1 MTHWTFYDQWVIY
14 ERGRAVNNKD
24 ETMHGRSNTE
34 ESPPWAPFEDRR
46 RARDE
51 KRDAVLRMAVQMFLD
66 EGYHRATLNEVAAR
80 LNITKPA
87 LYNYFRSKED
97 ILIECY
103 RLGQDMF
110 EASIAAIERESGD
123 GLDKLRALIRAY
135 AGVMMTDFGMCLVR
149 LDDREL
155 SAEARARVRKAKR
168 AYDAAFRTTIAQ
180 GVADGSITSRDPRLA
195 TLVITGSLN
204 WIGQWYRPDRELSPL
219 AIADEFAL
227 RLTEGFAARKSRS
240 RKN

>member
-1 MTHWTFYDQWVIY
+1 MNASEPST
-14 ERGRAVNNKD
+14 RNGRMMRSRMKAV
-24 ETMHGRSNTE
+24 

-51 KRDAVLRMAVQMFLD
+51 KREAVLRMAVQMFLD

-103 RLGQDMF
+103 RLGQKMF

-123 GLDKLRALIRAY
+123 GLDKLRRLIRAY
-135 AGVMMTDFGMCLVR
+135 AHVMTTDFGMCLVR

-155 SAEARARVRKAKR
+155 SAEARARVRRAKR
-168 AYDAAFRTTIAQ
+168 RYDAAFRASIAQ
-180 GVADGSITSRDPRLA
+180 GVADGSITPCNPKLA
-195 TLVITGSLN
+195 TLAIAGSLN
-204 WIGQWYRPDRELSPL
+204 WIGHWYRPGGELSPA
-219 AIADEFAL
+219 AIAEEFAR
-227 RLTEGFAARKSRS
+227 RLTEGLAV
-240 RKN
+240 

>member
-1 MTHWTFYDQWVIY
+1 MLKEEVMLRRHK
-14 ERGRAVNNKD
+14 A
-24 ETMHGRSNTE
+24 E
-34 ESPPWAPFEDRR
+34 ESSPWAPFEDRR

-51 KRDAVLRMAVQMFLD
+51 KREAVLRMAVQMFLD

-87 LYNYFRSKED
+87 LYNYFRSKEE

-110 EASIAAIERESGD
+110 EASIAASERENGD
-123 GLDKLRALIRAY
+123 GLDRLRRLIRAY

-155 SAEARARVRKAKR
+155 SSEARARVRKAKR
-168 AYDAAFRTTIAQ
+168 TYDAAFRTTIAE
-180 GVADGSITSRDPRLA
+180 GVADGSIRPRDAKLA

-204 WIGQWYRPDRELSPL
+204 WIGQWYRPDGELSPA

-227 RLTEGFAARKSRS
+227 RLTEGFSARRPRSKKSEQTR
-240 RKN
+240 R

>member
-1 MTHWTFYDQWVIY
+1 
-14 ERGRAVNNKD
+14 
-24 ETMHGRSNTE
+24 MHGRTKAAE
-34 ESPPWAPFEDRR
+34 TPPWAPFEDRR

-103 RLGQDMF
+103 RLGQEMF
-110 EASIAAIERESGD
+110 EAGIAGIERESGE
-123 GLDKLRALIRAY
+123 GIDKLRRLIRAY
-135 AGVMMTDFGMCLVR
+135 VKVMMTDFGMCMVR

-155 SAEARARVRKAKR
+155 SAEARARVRKGKR
-168 AYDAAFRTTIAQ
+168 ECDAAFRSTIAQ
-180 GVADGSITSRDPRLA
+180 GVADGSIAPRDPKLA

-204 WIGQWYRPDRELSPL
+204 WIGQWYRSDGEFPPA

-227 RLTEGFAARKSRS
+227 RLTEGLAARKSGPKSAESAGR
-240 RKN
+240 

>member
-1 MTHWTFYDQWVIY
+1 
-14 ERGRAVNNKD
+14 
-24 ETMHGRSNTE
+24 MHGPTKKA

-66 EGYHRATLNEVAAR
+66 EGYHRTTLNEVAAR

-103 RLGQDMF
+103 RLGQEMF

-123 GLDKLRALIRAY
+123 GLDKLRRLIHAY
-135 AGVMMTDFGMCLVR
+135 AEVMMTDFGMCLVR

-155 SAEARARVRKAKR
+155 SPEARAGVRKAKR
-168 AYDAAFRTTIAQ
+168 TYDAAFRATIAQ
-180 GVADGSITSRDPRLA
+180 GVADGSITPRDPKLA
-195 TLVITGSLN
+195 TLVIAGSLN
-204 WIGQWYRPDRELSPL
+204 WIGQWYRPDGELSPA

-227 RLTEGFAARKSRS
+227 RLTEGLAARKSR
-240 RKN
+240 RGKAERAGR

>member
-1 MTHWTFYDQWVIY
+1 MNTNAPSTK
-14 ERGRAVNNKD
+14 KD
-24 ETMHGRSNTE
+24 AAMHGPTQKAE
-34 ESPPWAPFEDRR
+34 TPPWAPFEDRR

-66 EGYHRATLNEVAAR
+66 EGYHRTTLNEVAAR

-123 GLDKLRALIRAY
+123 GLDKLRRLIRAY
-135 AGVMMTDFGMCLVR
+135 AEVMMTDFGMCLVR

-155 SAEARARVRKAKR
+155 SVEARAGVRKAKR
-168 AYDAAFRTTIAQ
+168 GYDAAFRTAIAQ
-180 GVADGSITSRDPRLA
+180 GVADGSITPRDPKLA
-195 TLVITGSLN
+195 TLVMTGSLN
-204 WIGQWYRPDRELSPL
+204 WIGQWYRPDGELPATAL
-219 AIADEFAL
+219 AEEFAL
-227 RLTEGFAARKSRS
+227 RLTEGLAARKSKS
-240 RKN
+240 RNPERAAR